1 MHLSHVPAAHAPVI
15 EIDPETTTLTWHHTD
30 KHGQTAPDAH
40 RVPWF
45 ASIGVLDY
53 TRASTSPTGPQQPGH
68 HEAAVAVPAYG
79 DPLIVRAEEAAV
91 FWRADNLLSSAPI
104 QAGRVD
110 FSAAAPV
117 DCAAAPD
124 RYLLIEHNL
133 AQMAPVRTLDPP
145 LHVLRVQASGRLS
158 VARLV
163 AGAEGAPV
171 IGPVGHHYQP
181 FVRAEELAAAAA
193 GGLTGLAVLWESELR
208 IGDTLGS
215 WQVLAPPAAL
225 AALATA
231 GFTVTGAPAG
241 RPGLVSALATAR
253 QRWTTGWY
261 AGTRLLAL
269 ARYLP
274 HRMNCWYDYDQP
286 GLRRV
291 AVATSDDPYDRGDLL
306 GVHGP
311 ADVETTPPDQ
321 RVYVSMGWDGGGFA
335 APLRALPPRAARR
348 PTRHRP
354 DLVPGA
360 SRHPSS
366 PARPRLPGRRA
377 SLRPGRSLTT
387 VAAAGPPTP
396 AAATVLQD
404 RSALPYRHSAGVGE
418 PAGQHTPACRVRLR
432 QHPRTPLL
440 GRRRGR
446 SLGRPPVST
455 PRGRRVAAADPLTV
469 VGSGAALGLIPGTP
483 GRPQGTAVA
492 CQWNA
497 RSEAHRSVRSRNLA
511 HPFGVI
517 ASDHAEATS
526 QNP

>member
-335 APLRALPPRAARR
+335 APL
-348 PTRHRP
+348 
-354 DLVPGA
+354 
-360 SRHPSS
+360 
-366 PARPRLPGRRA
+366 
-377 SLRPGRSLTT
+377 
-387 VAAAGPPTP
+387 
-396 AAATVLQD
+396 
-404 RSALPYRHSAGVGE
+404 
-418 PAGQHTPACRVRLR
+418 PAGQMVLCEPTFLDGPLPVLDYDPVWQAACRRCGAPMTSAEAGPNWVPYLHELHADQPGTDRIWCPA
-432 QHPRTPLL
+432 HPDT
-440 GRRRGR
+440 RRR
-446 SLGRPPVST
+446 PHAPVC
-455 PRGRRVAAADPLTV
+455 RVA
-469 VGSGAALGLIPGTP
+469 G
-483 GRPQGTAVA
+483 
-492 CQWNA
+492 
-497 RSEAHRSVRSRNLA
+497 HRSDPA
-511 HPFGVI
+511 GH
-517 ASDHAEATS
+517 
-526 QNP
+526 